1 MSDADTQALVRRILE
16 HTETLPASLQADILA
31 RGAEA
36 VVRLVEVLL
45 DEPLAHTTAPGE
57 GHAPIHAV
65 RLLAQLK
72 ASEAIEP
79 MVRRLMHT
87 EPGEVLH
94 DTLLYALEELG
105 PAVAPAALEALAD
118 ARTSDE
124 RFGLLSALSH
134 CGARDERI
142 YAALLVQLEEDPI
155 AAAMNLSVYGD
166 PRAIEPL
173 TRALE
178 AHEVDE
184 DAEDL
189 FANQTI
195 IELQHAIE
203 QLGGTLDAAQLE
215 KAARARGSRHR
226 LSALFQRMLDTLPP
240 PPAER
245 APRPAERTP
254 RPGRNEPCW
263 CGSGVKYKKCH
274 LGEDPR

>member
-1 MSDADTQALVRRILE
+1 MSDVDTRALVRRMLE
-16 HTETLPASLQADILA
+16 HTETLPASLQADLLA
-31 RGAEA
+31 RGPEA
-36 VVRLVEVLL
+36 VAPLVEVLL
-45 DEPLAHTTAPGE
+45 DEPLSLNTSPGE
-57 GHAPIHAV
+57 GYAPIHAA

-72 ASEAIEP
+72 AVEAIAP
-79 MVRRLMHT
+79 IVRRLMHT
-87 EPGEVLH
+87 EPGEVLY
-94 DTLLYALEELG
+94 DTLLFALEEFG

-118 ARTSDE
+118 ARTADE

-134 CGARDERI
+134 CDARDERI
-142 YAALLVQLEEDPI
+142 YAALLAQLEEDSV
-155 AAAMNLSVYGD
+155 AAAMNLSTYGD

-173 TRALE
+173 SRVLD

-184 DAEDL
+184 EAEDL

-203 QLGGTLDAAQLE
+203 QLGGTLNAAQLE
-215 KAARARGSRHR
+215 KAARARGSRQR

-240 PPAER
+240 SP
-245 APRPAERTP
+245 APRAP

-274 LGEDPR
+274 LGEDRR

>member
-1 MSDADTQALVRRILE
+1 MTDTDTQALVRRMLE
-16 HTETLPASLQADILA
+16 HTETLPASLQADLLA

-36 VVRLVEVLL
+36 VAPLVEVLRN
-45 DEPLAHTTAPGE
+45 EPLSLNTSPG
-57 GHAPIHAV
+57 GGYAPIHAA

-72 ASEAIEP
+72 ASEAIAP

-87 EPGEVLH
+87 EPGEVLY
-94 DTLLYALEELG
+94 DTLLYALEEFG

-118 ARTSDE
+118 ARTADE

-142 YAALLVQLEEDPI
+142 YAALLAQLDEDSV
-155 AAAMNLSVYGD
+155 AAAMNLSTYGD

-173 TRALE
+173 TRVLE
-178 AHEVDE
+178 AHAVDE
-184 DAEDL
+184 DVEDL

-215 KAARARGSRHR
+215 KAARARGSRQR
-226 LSALFQRMLDTLPP
+226 LSSLFQRMLDTLPP
-240 PPAER
+240 PPAQR
-245 APRPAERTP
+245 DP